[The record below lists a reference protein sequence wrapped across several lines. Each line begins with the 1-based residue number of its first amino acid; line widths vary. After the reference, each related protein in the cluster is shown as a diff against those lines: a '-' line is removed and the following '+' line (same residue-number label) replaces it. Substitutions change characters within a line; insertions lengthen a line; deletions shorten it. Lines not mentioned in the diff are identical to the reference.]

1 MRMKRAIAAACAA
14 ILLALPLTGC
24 GEPYA
29 PAEDEIAL
37 QIQLDLN
44 EEIGLLIID
53 YAAGESSGSGG
64 VSNADKSPLKRDEL
78 LFYTLER
85 RFFDDPAA
93 VDSLRLT
100 FTVIT
105 EYQEPNYE
113 NVYKKRHRTWRQG
126 LPHHAS
132 LSQQIIKKLV
142 KVFVEPFHQVTTYY
156 LDVTVNKIKL
166 RHVLAVVVFKH
177 KAVRF
182 QYAHIVNAIVQAA
195 YDRAQHVSRTVV
207 KVGFLA
213 VNPVVNDT
221 SCYLVVIVVKGQQLA
236 CVLRQA

>member
-37 QIQLDLN
+37 QIQLDLD

-113 NVYKKRHRTWRQG
+113 NVYPEEYT
-126 LPHHAS
+126 LPAGGVILGAEFGEVYS
-132 LSQQIIKKLV
+132 LVISGGA
-142 KVFVEPFHQVTTYY
+142 ESGYEA
-156 LDVTVNKIKL
+156 
-166 RHVLAVVVFKH
+166 VLS
-177 KAVRF
+177 
-182 QYAHIVNAIVQAA
+182 
-195 YDRAQHVSRTVV
+195 AQ
-207 KVGFLA
+207 
-213 VNPVVNDT
+213 P
-221 SCYLVVIVVKGQQLA
+221 
-236 CVLRQA
+236 